1 MQHHTDSAKLQIK
14 IKAQV
19 SQLEKCTLTYTRAL
33 VAESSLQVFC
43 VECALSASDNAPARA
58 ARCMWLTDA
67 ELPVNG
73 VVQFLCILK
82 SSVHAE

>member
-14 IKAQV
+14 SKAQV

-43 VECALSASDNAPARA
+43 VECALSASDNAPAR
-58 ARCMWLTDA
+58 CMWLTDA